1 QHDADEPRGLR
12 KEMPMR
18 WKMIVPTA
26 TLTMVPFTLSIPTA
40 QAFFPPISPPPPI
53 GVVTPPVSP
62 PPIIVVPPSPPVNP
76 PVSPPPIVVPPSP
89 QPPSSTAPEP
99 SSLIAGISGLAAA
112 AGWAARRRKK

>member
-1 QHDADEPRGLR
+1 
-12 KEMPMR
+12 MR

-26 TLTMVPFTLSIPTA
+26 TLTMVPFTLSMPTA

-62 PPIIVVPPSPPVNP
+62 PPIVVVPPVSPPLVP
-76 PVSPPPIVVPPSP
+76 PVSPPPIVVVPPTS
-89 QPPSSTAPEP
+89 PPSSTVPEP